1 VLPAIL
7 CEGVDH
13 LNDQVVAPPM
23 AKAALSQILIGPFG
37 LHAFCAVLLVLFVG
51 FLWLFNFTAFF

>member
-1 VLPAIL
+1 
-7 CEGVDH
+7 
-13 LNDQVVAPPM
+13 M

-51 FLWLFNFTAFF
+51 FLWLFNFTAFFSAARRRGRSEVAPRSA